1 MIGSW
6 TALANLEVVE
16 VVPNRDLVRW
26 ERASSAA
33 ALDERRFL
41 GVLSRLPTTA
51 RPGDWCTLVLVDSL
65 GEAKWTLVAV
75 EPGREE
81 SIFQQQ
87 RSDARRRRRAATV
100 AGGRAPRSA
109 TVTTAGVPAVRA
121 ERAAERAGSDGASAP
136 VRRRKGRRRQ
146 TGYWSVFREL
156 LSLRGVRLRPEPH
169 SPPSP
174 IACSSRAGMR
184 ARRGRGG
191 GSRRARRCRA

>member
-100 AGGRAPRSA
+100 AGGRAPL
-109 TVTTAGVPAVRA
+109 G
-121 ERAAERAGSDGASAP
+121 GALGRMPQSGPSAP
-136 VRRRKGRRRQ
+136 PSGQ
-146 TGYWSVFREL
+146 GLTAQA
-156 LSLRGVRLRPEPH
+156 RPF
-169 SPPSP
+169 
-174 IACSSRAGMR
+174 
-184 ARRGRGG
+184 GG
-191 GSRRARRCRA
+191 GKGGDGRPATGLYSGSS